1 MWLKRIQRQVAVT
14 QRDRGRDETGDMVDE
29 GGTSTDITD
38 CKWMDQDFRIPDVA
52 DGWNEFVQKNISLQ
66 KLFFNL

>member
-14 QRDRGRDETGDMVDE
+14 QRDRGRDDTGDMVDG

-38 CKWMDQDFRIPDVA
+38 CKWMDQDFRVSDVA
-52 DGWNEFVQKNISLQ
+52 DG
-66 KLFFNL
+66 